1 MMGAAV
7 IVAAGVL
14 LNRRAGAYAAVLIW
28 ALIGIRNAYPDVAV
42 VANTA
47 LGAAVVIALLAALG
61 YWRTQRQ
68 AGEQPRIA

>member
-1 MMGAAV
+1 V
-7 IVAAGVL
+7 
-14 LNRRAGAYAAVLIW
+14 AYAAVLIW